1 MAKMIGPGLMGNA
14 SNPSSM
20 MSGSGAEAYVEGDPA
35 ADTAADVP
43 MMAARGRMPEA
54 AGPDH
59 GSGHAVDKGQVLPD
73 VSGGNVGRRVHGG
86 TTDASATIAK
96 LLGR

>member
-1 MAKMIGPGLMGNA
+1 
-14 SNPSSM
+14 M
-20 MSGSGAEAYVEGDPA
+20 MSGSGAEAYTEGDAA
-35 ADTAADVP
+35 ADTAADMP
-43 MMAARGRMPEA
+43 TMSARGRMAEA

-73 VSGGNVGRRVHGG
+73 LAGGNVGRRVHSG
-86 TTDASATIAK
+86 TTDAAATIAK